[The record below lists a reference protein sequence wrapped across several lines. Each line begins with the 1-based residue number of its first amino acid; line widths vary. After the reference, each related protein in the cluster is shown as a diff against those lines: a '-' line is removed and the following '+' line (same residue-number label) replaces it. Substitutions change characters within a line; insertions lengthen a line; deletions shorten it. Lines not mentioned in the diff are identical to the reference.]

1 VGPAEL
7 LALARALYGVA
18 PAALVVRVGVAEM
31 EIGEALSPAVSAA
44 LPAIVDVVVSLIARH
59 RASTGAGR

>member
-1 VGPAEL
+1 
-7 LALARALYGVA
+7 VA